1 MGAASEVKESGSQC
15 ILRFAILERTADSQ
29 SFFER
34 LKSNRRDSSDV
45 TSTIAAGRA
54 SKRAYNFNAGP
65 AAIPLP
71 VLEKMRDELI
81 DFHGTGMSVMELSH
95 RSADFEAV
103 NDGAEKALRR
113 LLRIPDEYSVL
124 FLQGGGS
131 LQFAMVPMNMYLPGR
146 AVDVIHTG
154 AWTAKAIGELK
165 RVASHRVAASTEPD
179 KFARLPKPE
188 EISLK
193 PDASYVHI
201 CTNNTIEG
209 TQWPE
214 PPDTGD
220 VPLVAD
226 MSSDIASRPVD
237 VRQFGLIF
245 AGAQKNLGPSGVTVV
260 IVRND
265 LAERA
270 DQKLAQIL
278 QYRTFIKEKSLYNTP
293 PTFGVYALGL
303 VLDWIEAQG
312 GVTAV
317 ESVNNA
323 KAKLLYDTI
332 DATGYYSCPVEKAS
346 RSKMNVVFRV
356 AGGNEEVEKK
366 FVKASEAAGL
376 VGVKGHRSVGGM
388 RASIYNAVPL
398 EAVQALTDFMKEF
411 EKKNG

>member
-1 MGAASEVKESGSQC
+1 
-15 ILRFAILERTADSQ
+15 
-29 SFFER
+29 
-34 LKSNRRDSSDV
+34 V
-45 TSTIAAGRA
+45 TSTTVAGRA
-54 SKRAYNFNAGP
+54 SKRAFNFNAGP

-71 VLEKMRDELI
+71 VLEKMREELS
-81 DFHGTGMSVMELSH
+81 DYHGTGMSVMELSH
-95 RSADFEAV
+95 RSAEFEAI

-113 LLRIPDEYSVL
+113 VLRIPDEYSVL

-131 LQFAMVPMNMYLPGR
+131 LQFAMVPMNLYLPGR

-154 AWTAKAIGELK
+154 AWTSKAIGELK
-165 RVASHRVAASTEPD
+165 RVAMHRVAASTETD
-179 KFARLPKPE
+179 KFARLPRPE

-260 IVRND
+260 IVRSD

-303 VLDWIEAQG
+303 VLGWIEAQG

-317 ESVNNA
+317 EAVNDT
-323 KAKLLYDTI
+323 KAKLLYDRI

-356 AGGNEEVEKK
+356 AGGNEDVEKK
-366 FVKASEAAGL
+366 FVKAADAAGL

-388 RASIYNAVPL
+388 RASIYNAVPV
-398 EAVQALTDFMKEF
+398 EAVQALADFMKDF